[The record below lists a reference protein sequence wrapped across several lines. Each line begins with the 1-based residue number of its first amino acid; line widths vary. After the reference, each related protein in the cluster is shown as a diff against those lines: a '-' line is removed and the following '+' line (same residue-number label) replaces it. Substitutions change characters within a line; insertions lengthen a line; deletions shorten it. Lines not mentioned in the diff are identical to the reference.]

1 MKLDNYIADKYA
13 RILTKENV
21 SELFDTLTKRLQGN
35 RSEATR
41 QCGLTGKATYDWEKA
56 GYVKLDT
63 KRKVLE
69 ACLRI
74 DFLDTIEYL
83 LSRSSER
90 TVDILRTILSTIYAE
105 AIETDS
111 KEQFGAQLN
120 KFDMLKMKYRGLIR
134 DQIEEEAADMT
145 WLLSKKASELQI
157 PLRQRLIKD
166 FSTQELLESIRLTG
180 DIYTENPTEAERFAK
195 EDLNL
200 PTETLRI
207 ILPIFRELS
216 SIRKVKAEAVTE
228 TGGLGET
235 VVPTSMLSWAGGV
248 PPTDEYLSKIDEK
261 KTEMPIVT

>member
-1 MKLDNYIADKYA
+1 MRLDSYIANKYA
-13 RILTKENV
+13 RVLTKENV
-21 SELFDTLTKRLQGN
+21 SQLFDTLTERLQGN

-56 GYVKLDT
+56 GYVKLET

-105 AIETDS
+105 AIETDA
-111 KEQFGAQLN
+111 KEQIGALFN
-120 KFDMLKMKYRGLIR
+120 KFDTLKTRYRGLIR
-134 DQIEEEAADMT
+134 DQIEEEVADMT
-145 WLLSKKASELQI
+145 WLLSEKALELGI
-157 PLRQRLIKD
+157 SLRQRLIKD
-166 FSTQELLESIRLTG
+166 FSAQELLESIRLTG
-180 DIYTENPTEAERFAK
+180 DIYAENPTEAERFAK
-195 EDLNL
+195 DDLNL

-216 SIRKVKAEAVTE
+216 SIKKVKAEAVTE
-228 TGGLGET
+228 TGGL
-235 VVPTSMLSWAGGV
+235 AGGV
-248 PPTDEYLSKIDEK
+248 PPTDEYLPKIDKK